1 MTRLKECYIVS
12 KVTRSHADDWQ
23 SEKNKSHE
31 SQSRTKEVLIPK
43 LASINLVPALAPSIV
58 LVAAKVDV
66 PGLLASS
73 LPGST
78 VNAAAVALVDAL
90 HNQLPCS
97 VGLCLSTYR
106 VAVPVGVGLVGAPEG
121 AGSLGKILPV

>member
-1 MTRLKECYIVS
+1 MTRLKECYTVS

-31 SQSRTKEVLIPK
+31 SQSRTKEALIPK
-43 LASINLVPALAPSIV
+43 LASVHLVPALAPSIV
-58 LVAAKVDV
+58 LVAAKVDI

-78 VNAAAVALVDAL
+78 INTPAVALVDAL
-90 HNQLPCS
+90 HNQFPYS
-97 VGLCLSTYR
+97 GSSCLSTYR
-106 VAVPVGVGLVGAPEG
+106 VAVPVGVRLVGAPEG